1 MVLIFYKKGK
11 RKGISILPTE
21 SSGPSSKLDLEG
33 GSAVYFGLP
42 VFSYTELE
50 EITNNFDISKELGSG
65 GFGTVYYGKNP
76 RLIQMQE
83 SEFIL
88 GC

>member
-11 RKGISILPTE
+11 RQGISILPSD
-21 SSGPSSKLDLEG
+21 SSGPSSKPDLEG

-50 EITNNFDISKELGSG
+50 KVTNNFDISKELGSG
-65 GFGTVYYGKNP
+65 GFGTVYYGNNV
-76 RLIQMQE
+76 RLI
-83 SEFIL
+83 
-88 GC
+88 